1 MKISQIQNNVLFYQF
16 FVFIQMK
23 EKECLEC
30 DRMHLSI
37 ETPKASKVCS
47 RAFDLSC
54 KWLVYLHN
62 SSLLCQQLSASKP
75 GAAPKGISW

>member
-1 MKISQIQNNVLFYQF
+1 MSNNMKICQIQNNVLFYQF

-30 DRMHLSI
+30 DRMDLSI
-37 ETPKASKVCS
+37 ETPEASKVCS

-54 KWLVYLHN
+54 KWLVLFDQIHFPM
-62 SSLLCQQLSASKP
+62 SATFSLQTWSRT
-75 GAAPKGISW
+75 